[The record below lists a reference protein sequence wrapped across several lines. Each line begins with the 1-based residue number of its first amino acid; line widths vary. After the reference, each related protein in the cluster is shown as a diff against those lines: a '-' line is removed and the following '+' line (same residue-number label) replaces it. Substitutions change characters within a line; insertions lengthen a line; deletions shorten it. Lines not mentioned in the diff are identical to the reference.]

1 MIGDGELAPFIP
13 SITYFIPRNVK
24 GEDGIRGC
32 WVSRRRHPPLRR
44 AWCWSCDWRED
55 AAGREGWRNIVLHL
69 QKTRDYLSSGLGR
82 DRGGRDGGRGREE
95 RARGK
100 RRAADSLLEGNT
112 YYRFFGMK
120 TVGYPGSNHDKCR
133 DIHRRARN
141 RALLAVCVRRLKRF
155 SHDRTLGKLF
165 PISLLSSPPFLP
177 PPYVAAAVNLF
188 ARSKTGSATWRS
200 RRNPRRRKVARA

>member
-1 MIGDGELAPFIP
+1 MIGDGEFRFLYAFN
-13 SITYFIPRNVK
+13 ITYFIPRNVK
-24 GEDGIRGC
+24 GEDRTRGC

-44 AWCWSCDWRED
+44 VWCWSCDWRED
-55 AAGREGWRNIVLHL
+55 AAGRGWRNIVLHL
-69 QKTRDYLSSGLGR
+69 RKTRVLGGTEGR
-82 DRGGRDGGRGREE
+82 WRGWREE

-141 RALLAVCVRRLKRF
+141 RALLVVCVRRLKRF
-155 SHDRTLGKLF
+155 SRDRTLGKLF
-165 PISLLSSPPFLP
+165 PISLFSFSFSSPAF
-177 PPYVAAAVNLF
+177 
-188 ARSKTGSATWRS
+188 
-200 RRNPRRRKVARA
+200 RRRRREFVCPVENRVGDLEISQKSLPKEVARA